1 MSRQRAHVPVAGATL
16 AALVLLGAGDPSIDP
31 SKSTLIA
38 TFKQEKVPLAAS
50 FKSFSGHIQYDS
62 AQPSAARAMIQVQTG
77 SFDMGSADYN
87 AQVANKS
94 WLDSKSYP
102 TASFVSTAIKSEGTG
117 KFEATGTLT
126 LKGKMQTL
134 TVPVSVGKL
143 GTAMTFDGAFAISR
157 KVFGIGA
164 PDWDDVIDDSVGV
177 RFHLVE

>member
-1 MSRQRAHVPVAGATL
+1 MSHHAHFPVAGAAL

-38 TFKQEKVPLAAS
+38 TFRQEKVPVDAP
-50 FKSFSGHIQYDS
+50 FKRFSGHIQYDS

-87 AQVANKS
+87 AEVADKS

-117 KFEATGTLT
+117 KLEATGTLT
-126 LKGKMQTL
+126 LKGRMQTL
-134 TVPVSVGKL
+134 TVPVSVGML
-143 GTAMTFDGAFAISR
+143 GTAMTFDGAFVISR
-157 KVFGIGA
+157 KVFGIGT
-164 PDWDDVIDDSVGV
+164 PDWNDVLDDAVRV